1 MNNLILFI
9 STLLCWSPTWYLI
22 KFQFGVVDPLI
33 SIFYRFF
40 IASFIVFIFLILSR
54 KKMSFNLQ
62 QHLSFL
68 LLGVT
73 LFSLNYIFF
82 YLANTYLISGIV
94 TIAFSTILIMNILG
108 ERIYFKIKSSK
119 ETLFAAGF
127 GIVGILIIFGNELL
141 NFKLEDKTHI
151 GIILS
156 FIATFWAS
164 TGNLIH
170 QKNSKDKIPF
180 IQSIAYGMLYGS
192 LFTLIVAKFRGA
204 EIIFDNSISYILSFL
219 YLSIIG
225 SVVAFYLYLKL
236 LDNIGSARAGYIGV
250 IMPIIALIISTIFE
264 GLQWTNNLIFG
275 LPVLIFGC
283 VLILNQKSKKKLN
296 NVCFYS

>member
-1 MNNLILFI
+1 MRNLVLFI
-9 STLLCWSPTWYLI
+9 STLICWSPTWYLI

-40 IASFIVFIFLILSR
+40 IASIIVFIFLILSK
-54 KKMSFNLQ
+54 KKMSFNLH

-164 TGNLIH
+164 TGNLVH
-170 QKNSKDKIPF
+170 QKNSKDKTPF

-192 LFTLIVAKFRGA
+192 IFTLIVAKFRGA

-264 GLQWTNNLIFG
+264 GLQWTNNLIIG

-283 VLILNQKSKKKLN
+283 VLILNQKSKKIK
-296 NVCFYS
+296 F

>member
-1 MNNLILFI
+1 MRNLVLFI
-9 STLLCWSPTWYLI
+9 STLICWSPTWYLI

-40 IASFIVFIFLILSR
+40 IASIIVFIFLILSK
-54 KKMSFNLQ
+54 KKMSFNLH

-141 NFKLEDKTHI
+141 NFRLEDKTHI

-164 TGNLIH
+164 TGNLVH
-170 QKNSKDKIPF
+170 QKNSKDNIPF

-264 GLQWTNNLIFG
+264 GLQWTNNLIIG

-283 VLILNQKSKKKLN
+283 VLILNQKSKKN
-296 NVCFYS
+296 

>member
-1 MNNLILFI
+1 MRNLVLFI
-9 STLLCWSPTWYLI
+9 STLICWSPTWYLI

-40 IASFIVFIFLILSR
+40 IASIIVFIFLILSK
-54 KKMSFNLQ
+54 KKMSFNLH

-141 NFKLEDKTHI
+141 NFRLEDKTHI

-164 TGNLIH
+164 TGNLVH

-180 IQSIAYGMLYGS
+180 IQSIAYGMLYGA

-204 EIIFDNSISYILSFL
+204 EIIFDNSTSYILSFL

-236 LDNIGSARAGYIGV
+236 LESIGSARAGYIGV
-250 IMPIIALIISTIFE
+250 IMPIVALIISTLFE

-283 VLILNQKSKKKLN
+283 VLILNQKSKN
-296 NVCFYS
+296 I

>member
-1 MNNLILFI
+1 
-9 STLLCWSPTWYLI
+9 
-22 KFQFGVVDPLI
+22 
-33 SIFYRFF
+33 
-40 IASFIVFIFLILSR
+40 
-54 KKMSFNLQ
+54 MSFNLH

-73 LFSLNYIFF
+73 LFSLNYIFS

-94 TIAFSTILIMNILG
+94 AIAFSTILIMNILG

-127 GIVGILIIFGNELL
+127 GIIGILIIFGKELL
-141 NFKLEDKTHI
+141 NFKLEDKTNI

-156 FIATFWAS
+156 FVATFWAS

-192 LFTLIVAKFRGA
+192 IFTLIVAKFRGA

-236 LDNIGSARAGYIGV
+236 LENIGSARAGYIGV
-250 IMPIIALIISTIFE
+250 IMPIVALIVSTIFE

-283 VLILNQKSKKKLN
+283 VLILNQKSKKI
-296 NVCFYS
+296 

>member
-1 MNNLILFI
+1 MRNLVLFI
-9 STLLCWSPTWYLI
+9 STLICWSPTWYLI

-40 IASFIVFIFLILSR
+40 IASIIVFIFLILSK
-54 KKMSFNLQ
+54 KKMSFNLH

-82 YLANTYLISGIV
+82 YLANTYLISEIV

-192 LFTLIVAKFRGA
+192 IFTLIVAKFRGA

-219 YLSIIG
+219 YLSVIG

-236 LDNIGSARAGYIGV
+236 LESIGSARAGYIGV
-250 IMPIIALIISTIFE
+250 IMPIVALIISTIFE

-283 VLILNQKSKKKLN
+283 VLILNQKSKKN
-296 NVCFYS
+296 F

>member
-1 MNNLILFI
+1 MRNLVLFI
-9 STLLCWSPTWYLI
+9 CTLICWSPTWYLI

-40 IASFIVFIFLILSR
+40 IASIIVFFFLILS
-54 KKMSFNLQ
+54 KKKISFNLH

-180 IQSIAYGMLYGS
+180 VQSIAYGMLYGS
-192 LFTLIVAKFRGA
+192 IFTLIVAKFRGA
-204 EIIFDNSISYILSFL
+204 ELLFDDSFSYISSLL

-236 LDNIGSARAGYIGV
+236 LESIGSARAGYIGV

-283 VLILNQKSKKKLN
+283 VLILNQKLKKN
-296 NVCFYS
+296 

>member
-1 MNNLILFI
+1 MRNLVLFI
-9 STLLCWSPTWYLI
+9 STLICWSPTWYLI

-40 IASFIVFIFLILSR
+40 IASIIVFIFLILSN
-54 KKMSFNLQ
+54 KKMSFNLH

-141 NFKLEDKTHI
+141 NFRLEDKTHI

-164 TGNLIH
+164 TGNLVH
-170 QKNSKDKIPF
+170 QKNSKDEIPF

-236 LDNIGSARAGYIGV
+236 LENIGSARAGYIGV

-264 GLQWTNNLIFG
+264 GLQWTNNLIIG

-283 VLILNQKSKKKLN
+283 VLILNQKSKKT
-296 NVCFYS
+296 

>member
-33 SIFYRFF
+33 SIFYRFL
-40 IASFIVFIFLILSR
+40 IASAIVFIFLILL
-54 KKMSFNLQ
+54 KKKLSFNLN
-62 QHLSFL
+62 QHLWFL

-119 ETLFAAGF
+119 QTLLAAGF
-127 GIVGILIIFGNELL
+127 GIIGILIIFEKELL
-141 NFKLEDKTHI
+141 NFKVEDKTHI

-170 QKNSKDKIPF
+170 QKNFKDKIPF
-180 IQSIAYGMLYGS
+180 VQSIAYGMLYGS
-192 LFTLIVAKFRGA
+192 IFTLIVAKFRGA
-204 EIIFDNSISYILSFL
+204 ELLFDYSFSYITSLL
-219 YLSIIG
+219 YLAIIG

-236 LDNIGSARAGYIGV
+236 LESIGSARAGYMGV
-250 IMPIIALIISTIFE
+250 VMPIIALIISTIFE

-283 VLILNQKSKKKLN
+283 VLILNQKSKN
-296 NVCFYS
+296 I

>member
-1 MNNLILFI
+1 MRNLVLFI
-9 STLLCWSPTWYLI
+9 STLICWSPTWYLI

-40 IASFIVFIFLILSR
+40 IASIIVFIFLILSK
-54 KKMSFNLQ
+54 KKMSFNLH

-73 LFSLNYIFF
+73 LFSLNYIFS

-94 TIAFSTILIMNILG
+94 AIAFSTILIMNILG

-127 GIVGILIIFGNELL
+127 GIIGILIIFGKELL
-141 NFKLEDKTHI
+141 NFKLEDKTNI

-156 FIATFWAS
+156 FVATFWAS

-192 LFTLIVAKFRGA
+192 IFTLIVAKFRGA

-219 YLSIIG
+219 YLSIVG

-236 LDNIGSARAGYIGV
+236 LENIGSARAGYIGV
-250 IMPIIALIISTIFE
+250 IMPIVALIVSTIFE

-283 VLILNQKSKKKLN
+283 VLILNQKSKKT
-296 NVCFYS
+296 

>member
-1 MNNLILFI
+1 MRNLVLFI
-9 STLLCWSPTWYLI
+9 STLICWSPTWYLI

-40 IASFIVFIFLILSR
+40 IASLIVFIFLILSK
-54 KKMSFNLQ
+54 KKMSFNLH

-180 IQSIAYGMLYGS
+180 IQSIAYGMLYGAI
-192 LFTLIVAKFRGA
+192 FTLIVAKLRGA
-204 EIIFDNSISYILSFL
+204 EIIFDNSIPYIWSFL

-236 LDNIGSARAGYIGV
+236 LENIGSARAGYIGV

-283 VLILNQKSKKKLN
+283 VLILNQKSKKN
-296 NVCFYS
+296 

>member
-1 MNNLILFI
+1 MRNLVLFI
-9 STLLCWSPTWYLI
+9 STLICWSPTWYLI

-40 IASFIVFIFLILSR
+40 IASIIVFIFLILSN
-54 KKMSFNLQ
+54 KKMSFNLN

-164 TGNLIH
+164 TGNLVH

-236 LDNIGSARAGYIGV
+236 LENIGSARAGYIGV

-264 GLQWTNNLIFG
+264 GLQWTNNLIIG

-283 VLILNQKSKKKLN
+283 VLILNQKLKKISSSN
-296 NVCFYS
+296 H

>member
-1 MNNLILFI
+1 MRNLFLFI
-9 STLLCWSPTWYLI
+9 STLICWSPTWYLI

-40 IASFIVFIFLILSR
+40 IASIIVFIFLILSK
-54 KKMSFNLQ
+54 KKMSFNLH

-141 NFKLEDKTHI
+141 NFRLEDKTHI

-180 IQSIAYGMLYGS
+180 IQSIAYGMLYGA

-236 LDNIGSARAGYIGV
+236 LESIGSARAGYIGV
-250 IMPIIALIISTIFE
+250 IMPIVALIISTLFE

-283 VLILNQKSKKKLN
+283 VLILNQKSKN
-296 NVCFYS
+296 I

>member
-40 IASFIVFIFLILSR
+40 IASIIVFIFLILSK
-54 KKMSFNLQ
+54 KKMSFNLK

-170 QKNSKDKIPF
+170 QKNSKDNIPF

-236 LDNIGSARAGYIGV
+236 LENIGSARAGYIGV

-283 VLILNQKSKKKLN
+283 VLILNQKSKKN
-296 NVCFYS
+296 

>member
-33 SIFYRFF
+33 SIFYRFL
-40 IASFIVFIFLILSR
+40 IASTIVFIFLILL
-54 KKMSFNLQ
+54 KKKLSFNLN
-62 QHLSFL
+62 QHLWFL

-119 ETLFAAGF
+119 QTLLAAGF
-127 GIVGILIIFGNELL
+127 GIIGILIIFEKELL
-141 NFKLEDKTHI
+141 NFKVEDKTHI

-170 QKNSKDKIPF
+170 QKNFKDKIPF
-180 IQSIAYGMLYGS
+180 VQSIAYGMLYGS
-192 LFTLIVAKFRGA
+192 IFTLIVAKFRGA
-204 EIIFDNSISYILSFL
+204 ELLFDYSFSYITSLL
-219 YLSIIG
+219 YLAIIG

-236 LDNIGSARAGYIGV
+236 LESIGSARAGYMGV
-250 IMPIIALIISTIFE
+250 VMPIIALIISTIFE

-283 VLILNQKSKKKLN
+283 VLILNQKSKN
-296 NVCFYS
+296 I

>member
-1 MNNLILFI
+1 MRNLVLFI
-9 STLLCWSPTWYLI
+9 STLICWSPTWYLI

-40 IASFIVFIFLILSR
+40 IASIIVFIFLILSN
-54 KKMSFNLQ
+54 KKMSFNLH

-170 QKNSKDKIPF
+170 QKNSKDNIPF

-236 LDNIGSARAGYIGV
+236 LENIGSARAGYIGV

-264 GLQWTNNLIFG
+264 GLQWTNNLIYG

-283 VLILNQKSKKKLN
+283 VLILNQKSKKN
-296 NVCFYS
+296 

>member
-1 MNNLILFI
+1 
-9 STLLCWSPTWYLI
+9 
-22 KFQFGVVDPLI
+22 
-33 SIFYRFF
+33 
-40 IASFIVFIFLILSR
+40 
-54 KKMSFNLQ
+54 MSFNLH

-127 GIVGILIIFGNELL
+127 GIVGILIIFEKELL

-164 TGNLIH
+164 TGNLIY

-192 LFTLIVAKFRGA
+192 IFTLIVAKFRGA
-204 EIIFDNSISYILSFL
+204 EFVFDDSFSYISSLL

-225 SVVAFYLYLKL
+225 SIVAFYLYLKL
-236 LDNIGSARAGYIGV
+236 LGRIGSARAGYIGV

-283 VLILNQKSKKKLN
+283 VLILNQKLKKN
-296 NVCFYS
+296 

>member
-1 MNNLILFI
+1 
-9 STLLCWSPTWYLI
+9 
-22 KFQFGVVDPLI
+22 
-33 SIFYRFF
+33 
-40 IASFIVFIFLILSR
+40 
-54 KKMSFNLQ
+54 MSFNLH

-127 GIVGILIIFGNELL
+127 GIIGILIIFEKELL
-141 NFKLEDKTHI
+141 NFKVEDKTHI

-156 FIATFWAS
+156 LISTFWAS

-170 QKNSKDKIPF
+170 QKNFKDKIPF

-192 LFTLIVAKFRGA
+192 IFTLIVAKFRGA
-204 EIIFDNSISYILSFL
+204 EFVFDDSFSYISSLL

-236 LDNIGSARAGYIGV
+236 LERIGSARAGYIGV

-283 VLILNQKSKKKLN
+283 VLILKQKTEKT
-296 NVCFYS
+296 

>member
-1 MNNLILFI
+1 MRNLVLFI
-9 STLLCWSPTWYLI
+9 STLICWSPTWYLI

-40 IASFIVFIFLILSR
+40 IASIIVFIFLILSK
-54 KKMSFNLQ
+54 KKMSFNLH

-108 ERIYFKIKSSK
+108 ERIYFKIKSSI

-192 LFTLIVAKFRGA
+192 IFTLIVAKFRGA

-236 LDNIGSARAGYIGV
+236 LESIGSARAGYVGV
-250 IMPIIALIISTIFE
+250 IMPIVALIISTIFE
-264 GLQWTNNLIFG
+264 GLQWTNNLILG

-283 VLILNQKSKKKLN
+283 VLILNQKSKN
-296 NVCFYS
+296 I

>member
-40 IASFIVFIFLILSR
+40 IASIIVFIFLILSK
-54 KKMSFNLQ
+54 KKMSFNLH

-141 NFKLEDKTHI
+141 NFRLEDKTHI

-170 QKNSKDKIPF
+170 QKNSKDNIPF

-236 LDNIGSARAGYIGV
+236 LENIGSARAGYIGV

-264 GLQWTNNLIFG
+264 GLQWTNNLIIG

-283 VLILNQKSKKKLN
+283 VLILNQKSKKIK
-296 NVCFYS
+296 F

>member
-1 MNNLILFI
+1 MNNLALFI

-33 SIFYRFF
+33 SIFYRFL
-40 IASFIVFIFLILSR
+40 IASATVFIFLILL
-54 KKMSFNLQ
+54 KKKLSFNLN
-62 QHLSFL
+62 QHLWFL

-82 YLANTYLISGIV
+82 YLANTFLISGIV

-119 ETLFAAGF
+119 QTLLAAGF
-127 GIVGILIIFGNELL
+127 GIIGILIIFEKELL
-141 NFKLEDKTHI
+141 NFKVEDKTHI

-170 QKNSKDKIPF
+170 QKNFKDKIPF
-180 IQSIAYGMLYGS
+180 VQSIAYGMLYGS
-192 LFTLIVAKFRGA
+192 IFTLIVAKFREA
-204 EIIFDNSISYILSFL
+204 ELLFDYSFSYISSLL
-219 YLSIIG
+219 YLAIIG

-236 LDNIGSARAGYIGV
+236 LENIGSARAGYIGV

-264 GLQWTNNLIFG
+264 GLQWTNNLIYG

-283 VLILNQKSKKKLN
+283 VLILNQKSKN
-296 NVCFYS
+296 I

>member
-22 KFQFGVVDPLI
+22 KFQFGIVDPLI
-33 SIFYRFF
+33 SIFYRFL
-40 IASFIVFIFLILSR
+40 IASAIVFIFLILL
-54 KKMSFNLQ
+54 KKKLSFNLN
-62 QHLSFL
+62 QHLWFL
-68 LLGVT
+68 LLGMT

-108 ERIYFKIKSSK
+108 ERIYFKIKSSNQ
-119 ETLFAAGF
+119 TLLAAGF
-127 GIVGILIIFGNELL
+127 GIIGILIIFEKELL
-141 NFKLEDKTHI
+141 NFKVEDKTHI

-170 QKNSKDKIPF
+170 QKNFKDKIPF
-180 IQSIAYGMLYGS
+180 VQSIAYGMLYGS
-192 LFTLIVAKFRGA
+192 IFTLIVAKFRGA
-204 EIIFDNSISYILSFL
+204 ELLFDYSFSYITSLL
-219 YLSIIG
+219 YLAIIG

-236 LDNIGSARAGYIGV
+236 LESIGSARAGYMGV
-250 IMPIIALIISTIFE
+250 VMPIIALIISTIFE

-283 VLILNQKSKKKLN
+283 VLILNQKSKN
-296 NVCFYS
+296 I

>member
-1 MNNLILFI
+1 MRNLILFI
-9 STLLCWSPTWYLI
+9 STLICWSPTWYLI

-40 IASFIVFIFLILSR
+40 IASIIVFIFLILSK
-54 KKMSFNLQ
+54 KKMSFNLH

-236 LDNIGSARAGYIGV
+236 LENIGSARAGYIGV

-275 LPVLIFGC
+275 LPVLIFGY
-283 VLILNQKSKKKLN
+283 VLILNQKKKKIK
-296 NVCFYS
+296 F

>member
-40 IASFIVFIFLILSR
+40 IASIIVFIFLILSK
-54 KKMSFNLQ
+54 KKMSFNLH

-192 LFTLIVAKFRGA
+192 IFTLIVAKFRGA
-204 EIIFDNSISYILSFL
+204 EFVFDDSFSYISSLL

-236 LDNIGSARAGYIGV
+236 LERIGSARAGYIGV

-283 VLILNQKSKKKLN
+283 VLILKQKTEKT
-296 NVCFYS
+296 

>member
-1 MNNLILFI
+1 MRNLVLFI
-9 STLLCWSPTWYLI
+9 STLICWSPTWYLI

-40 IASFIVFIFLILSR
+40 IASLIVFIFLILSK

-192 LFTLIVAKFRGA
+192 LFTLIVAKFRSA

-236 LDNIGSARAGYIGV
+236 LENIGSARAGYIGV

-264 GLQWTNNLIFG
+264 GLQWTNNLIIG

-283 VLILNQKSKKKLN
+283 VLILNQKSKKN
-296 NVCFYS
+296 

>member
-1 MNNLILFI
+1 MRNLVLFI
-9 STLLCWSPTWYLI
+9 STLICWSPTWYLI

-40 IASFIVFIFLILSR
+40 IASIIVFIFLILSN
-54 KKMSFNLQ
+54 KKMSFNLH

-164 TGNLIH
+164 TGNLVH

-192 LFTLIVAKFRGA
+192 LFTLIIAKFRSA

-236 LDNIGSARAGYIGV
+236 LESIGSARAGYIGV
-250 IMPIIALIISTIFE
+250 IMPIVALIISTLFE

-283 VLILNQKSKKKLN
+283 VLILNQKSKN
-296 NVCFYS
+296 I

>member
-1 MNNLILFI
+1 MRNLVLFI
-9 STLLCWSPTWYLI
+9 STLICWSPTWYLI

-40 IASFIVFIFLILSR
+40 IASIIVFIFLILS
-54 KKMSFNLQ
+54 KKKTSFNLH

-119 ETLFAAGF
+119 KTLFAAGF
-127 GIVGILIIFGNELL
+127 GIVGILIIFEKELL

-192 LFTLIVAKFRGA
+192 IFTLIVAKFRGA
-204 EIIFDNSISYILSFL
+204 EFVFDDSFSYISSLL

-225 SVVAFYLYLKL
+225 SIVAFYLYLKL
-236 LDNIGSARAGYIGV
+236 LGRIGSARAGYIGV

-283 VLILNQKSKKKLN
+283 VLILNQKLKKN
-296 NVCFYS
+296 

>member
-1 MNNLILFI
+1 MRNLVLFI
-9 STLLCWSPTWYLI
+9 STLICWSPTWYLI

-40 IASFIVFIFLILSR
+40 IASIIVFIFLILSN
-54 KKMSFNLQ
+54 KKMSFNLH

-151 GIILS
+151 VIILS

-164 TGNLIH
+164 TGNLVH

-180 IQSIAYGMLYGS
+180 IQSIAYGMLYGA
-192 LFTLIVAKFRGA
+192 LFTLIVAKFRGS

-236 LDNIGSARAGYIGV
+236 LENIGSARAGYIGV

-283 VLILNQKSKKKLN
+283 VLILNQKSKKN
-296 NVCFYS
+296 

>member
-1 MNNLILFI
+1 MRNLVLFI
-9 STLLCWSPTWYLI
+9 STLICWSPTWYLI

-40 IASFIVFIFLILSR
+40 IASIIVFIFLILSK
-54 KKMSFNLQ
+54 KKMSFNLH

-141 NFKLEDKTHI
+141 NFRLEDKTHI

-164 TGNLIH
+164 TGNLVH
-170 QKNSKDKIPF
+170 QKNSKDEIPF

-264 GLQWTNNLIFG
+264 GLQWTNNLIVG

-283 VLILNQKSKKKLN
+283 VLILNQKSKKT
-296 NVCFYS
+296 

>member
-33 SIFYRFF
+33 SIFYRFL
-40 IASFIVFIFLILSR
+40 IASAIVFIFLILL
-54 KKMSFNLQ
+54 KKKLSFNLN
-62 QHLSFL
+62 QHLWFL

-192 LFTLIVAKFRGA
+192 IFTLIVAKFRGA

-236 LDNIGSARAGYIGV
+236 LENIGSARAGYIGV

-283 VLILNQKSKKKLN
+283 VLILNQKSKKN
-296 NVCFYS
+296 

>member
-33 SIFYRFF
+33 SIFYRFL
-40 IASFIVFIFLILSR
+40 IASAIVFIFLILL
-54 KKMSFNLQ
+54 KKKLSFNLN
-62 QHLSFL
+62 QHLWFL

-108 ERIYFKIKSSK
+108 ERIYFKIKSSRQ
-119 ETLFAAGF
+119 TLLAAGF
-127 GIVGILIIFGNELL
+127 GIIGILIIFEKELL
-141 NFKLEDKTHI
+141 NFKVEDETHI

-170 QKNSKDKIPF
+170 QKNFKDKIPF

-192 LFTLIVAKFRGA
+192 IFTLIVAKFRGA
-204 EIIFDNSISYILSFL
+204 EFVFDDSFSYISSLL

-236 LDNIGSARAGYIGV
+236 LERIGSARAGYIGV

-283 VLILNQKSKKKLN
+283 VLILKQKTEKT
-296 NVCFYS
+296 

>member
-9 STLLCWSPTWYLI
+9 STLICLSPTWYLI

-33 SIFYRFF
+33 SIFYRFL
-40 IASFIVFIFLILSR
+40 IASAIVFIFLIFF
-54 KKMSFNLQ
+54 KKKLSFNLN
-62 QHLSFL
+62 QHLWFL

-108 ERIYFKIKSSK
+108 ERIYFKIKSSRQ
-119 ETLFAAGF
+119 TLLAAGF
-127 GIVGILIIFGNELL
+127 GIIGILIIFEKELL
-141 NFKLEDKTHI
+141 NFKVEDKTHI

-170 QKNSKDKIPF
+170 QKNFKDKIPF
-180 IQSIAYGMLYGS
+180 VQSIAYGMLYGS
-192 LFTLIVAKFRGA
+192 IFTLIVAKFRGA
-204 EIIFDNSISYILSFL
+204 ELLFDDSFSYISSLL

-236 LDNIGSARAGYIGV
+236 LESIGSARAGYIGV

-264 GLQWTNNLIFG
+264 GLQWSNNLIFG

-283 VLILNQKSKKKLN
+283 VLILKQKTEKT
-296 NVCFYS
+296 

>member
-40 IASFIVFIFLILSR
+40 IASVIVFIFLILSK

-236 LDNIGSARAGYIGV
+236 LENIGSARAGYIGV

-283 VLILNQKSKKKLN
+283 VLILNQKSKKT
-296 NVCFYS
+296 

>member
-1 MNNLILFI
+1 MRNLVLFI
-9 STLLCWSPTWYLI
+9 TTLICWSPTWYLI
-22 KFQFGVVDPLI
+22 KFQFGIVDSLI

-40 IASFIVFIFLILSR
+40 IASTIVFIFLILF
-54 KKMSFNLQ
+54 KKKLLFNLY
-62 QHLSFL
+62 QHLRFL

-108 ERIYFKIKSSK
+108 ERIYFNIKSSK
-119 ETLFAAGF
+119 QTLMAAGF
-127 GIVGILIIFGNELL
+127 GIIGILIIFQKELL
-141 NFKLEDKTHI
+141 NFKIQDKTHI

-180 IQSIAYGMLYGS
+180 IQSIAYGMFYGS
-192 LFTLIVAKFRGA
+192 IFTLIVAKFRGA
-204 EIIFDNSISYILSFL
+204 ELIFDYSFSYISSLL
-219 YLSIIG
+219 YLAIIG

-236 LDNIGSARAGYIGV
+236 LENIGSARAGYMGV
-250 IMPIIALIISTIFE
+250 VMPIIALIISTIFE

-283 VLILNQKSKKKLN
+283 VLILNQKSKN
-296 NVCFYS
+296 I

>member
-1 MNNLILFI
+1 MRNLVLFI
-9 STLLCWSPTWYLI
+9 STLICWSPTWYLI

-40 IASFIVFIFLILSR
+40 MASIIVFIFLILSK
-54 KKMSFNLQ
+54 KKMSFNPH

-73 LFSLNYIFF
+73 LFSPNYIFF

-180 IQSIAYGMLYGS
+180 IQSIAYGMLYGA

-236 LDNIGSARAGYIGV
+236 LENIGSARAGYIGV

-283 VLILNQKSKKKLN
+283 VLILNQKSKKN
-296 NVCFYS
+296 

>member
-1 MNNLILFI
+1 
-9 STLLCWSPTWYLI
+9 
-22 KFQFGVVDPLI
+22 LI

-40 IASFIVFIFLILSR
+40 IASLIVFIFLILS
-54 KKMSFNLQ
+54 KNKIVFNRH
-62 QHLSFL
+62 QHLRFL
-68 LLGVT
+68 LLGIT

-108 ERIYFKIKSSK
+108 ERIYFKINSSK

-127 GIVGILIIFGNELL
+127 GIVGILIIFEKELL

-180 IQSIAYGMLYGS
+180 IQSIAYGMLYGA

-204 EIIFDNSISYILSFL
+204 EIIFDNSTSYILSFL

-236 LDNIGSARAGYIGV
+236 LESIGSARAGYIGV
-250 IMPIIALIISTIFE
+250 IMPIVALIISTLFE

-283 VLILNQKSKKKLN
+283 VLILNQKSKKISSN
-296 NVCFYS
+296 NH